1 MKKIIFFIVRILL
14 GLINFNPMNR
24 IDSYERIT
32 NILQDD
38 TLVRLSQAYKIV
50 DFAEYVMSNL
60 NKRYII
66 TLDHSTSFELSIS
79 YIGNKL
85 KYKIS
90 NAQTEKLSYLGD
102 FLPLLEQEL
111 EFKKVDFENAFLKDV
126 RNSEWQKK
134 Q

>member
-1 MKKIIFFIVRILL
+1 
-14 GLINFNPMNR
+14 MNR